1 MNSNTEKH
9 KDLEYFR
16 ELQYDVVVKKRK
28 DRFIVFI
35 PELAIL
41 CEDENLEK
49 AYEKLEYEKEKYFQE
64 MIANEYQDHIRE
76 PEGGK
81 ITKTSVANIS
91 NLAEYLIKLGI
102 TVVIVVIF
110 GAVGMKV
117 TLNKVRHETQNIVN
131 IVDEFKRA
139 KRSYID
145 NAPEIIIG
153 QSRNLANRLIYE
165 INNMPDEKKEK
176 IRLKLR
182 ETIKQVKPFFDEFR
196 PLLQDIPTEELKK

>member
-1 MNSNTEKH
+1 MNSNTEKQ

-16 ELQYDVVVKKRK
+16 KLQYDVVVKKK
-28 DRFIVFI
+28 KKRFIVFI
-35 PELAIL
+35 SELAIL

-64 MIANEYQDHIRE
+64 MIANEYQDDIRE

-81 ITKTSVANIS
+81 ITKGSVANIS

-102 TVVIVVIF
+102 TVVIVVIL

-131 IVDEFKRA
+131 IVDEFKSA

-153 QSRNLANRLIYE
+153 QSRNLVNRLIYE
-165 INNMPDEKKEK
+165 IDNMPDEKREL
-176 IRLKLR
+176 IRLKLK
-182 ETIKQVKPFFDEFR
+182 ETIKQIKPILDEFK
-196 PLLQDIPTEELKK
+196 PLLQDIPVSK